1 MRKRPS
7 GNWEIEIRDQRLAGG
22 RLCVSARTTSK
33 PEARRRDAAIRSA
46 MDRGGLDL
54 VERLRGK
61 GEHRLHIAEL
71 QGAVE
76 AGDLDRLRRP
86 TLEPLTLGSQIQR
99 LLRTVEATKSPAT
112 LYQYDI
118 VCKMVLERWDEHTE
132 LAAISSDE
140 IEQWLHE
147 PKQTTG
153 GKPWSPARQKLSAAI
168 LGRLFSSTIRREEE
182 VAERNGVPARIR
194 RNPLKNVE
202 LPERTDRR
210 VEFLRPREWRA
221 LAKATE
227 GRAVCALLGLGC
239 LAGLRLMEAAHLR
252 TDIDVV
258 GLGGSDP
265 VIHVQPRD
273 GEFAWR
279 TKTKRSIRTVPVG
292 AELQQIL
299 REHVR
304 LGYAG
309 DRYVIHSPRRDA
321 PMSGQGLRQWVE
333 PAFEA
338 AGIRYGME
346 RDALTFHSLRHTF
359 ISWLVQ
365 ADVSLKKIEQLS
377 GTSVRMILDVYG
389 HLIDQDLRRAVSA
402 IDRRLL
408 EEEES

>member
-1 MRKRPS
+1 M
-7 GNWEIEIRDQRLAGG
+7 
-22 RLCVSARTTSK
+22 
-33 PEARRRDAAIRSA
+33 
-46 MDRGGLDL
+46 
-54 VERLRGK
+54 
-61 GEHRLHIAEL
+61 
-71 QGAVE
+71 
-76 AGDLDRLRRP
+76 
-86 TLEPLTLGSQIQR
+86 
-99 LLRTVEATKSPAT
+99 
-112 LYQYDI
+112 
-118 VCKMVLERWDEHTE
+118 
-132 LAAISSDE
+132 
-140 IEQWLHE
+140 
-147 PKQTTG
+147 
-153 GKPWSPARQKLSAAI
+153 
-168 LGRLFSSTIRREEE
+168 
-182 VAERNGVPARIR
+182 PARIR